1 MTPYLTYAIIGVTAL
16 ISYKAFQDGSLKWKL
31 IFNAY
36 QIKERKEWYRFF
48 SHGLIHADWMHFG
61 FNVYVLYVF
70 GKTVELSY
78 VSIFGPAQGYL
89 NYILLYGGALLMS
102 SVYSFVKNQ
111 DNPHYNAL
119 GASGAVSAVLFS
131 YIAIYPN
138 SDLGILFI
146 PIPIKGWVMGGLY
159 LLYSHYMAKKKM
171 DNVGHDAHFWGA
183 VFGFVI
189 TFVFEP
195 RLIDN
200 FISQITS

>member
-1 MTPYLTYAIIGVTAL
+1 
-16 ISYKAFQDGSLKWKL
+16 
-31 IFNAY
+31 
-36 QIKERKEWYRFF
+36 
-48 SHGLIHADWMHFG
+48 MHFG

-146 PIPIKGWVMGGLY
+146 PVPIKGWVMGGLY